1 MLKKRKSTADT
12 ALPESNPSKLHKP
25 DVPATQSD
33 DNKRRPTGRL
43 DKVRSVMPQGLNMS
57 RKELRKEMRQLKK
70 SRRNAYNRK
79 EKVSLW
85 LNFIY
90 YHPSV
95 SFYFI
100 QEQDASWLISS

>member
-1 MLKKRKSTADT
+1 MLYFSLDSSATMLKKRKSTADT

-33 DNKRRPTGRL
+33 DMKHRPTGRL

-79 EKVSLW
+79 EKASL
-85 LNFIY
+85 LFNFFK
-90 YHPSV
+90 YHPIHFNS
-95 SFYFI
+95 
-100 QEQDASWLISS
+100 

>member
-1 MLKKRKSTADT
+1 MLCCSVDSSTKMLKKRKSTADT
-12 ALPESNPSKLHKP
+12 ASPESNPSKLHKP

-79 EKVSLW
+79 EKVNLW
-85 LNFIY
+85 LYFIY

-95 SFYFI
+95 SF
-100 QEQDASWLISS
+100 